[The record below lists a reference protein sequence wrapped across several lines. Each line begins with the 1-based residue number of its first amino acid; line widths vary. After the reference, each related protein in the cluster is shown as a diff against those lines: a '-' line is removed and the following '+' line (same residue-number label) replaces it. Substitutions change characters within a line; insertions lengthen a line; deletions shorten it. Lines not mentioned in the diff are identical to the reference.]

1 MKNRKEVMKEF
12 RRCLRRVIMDSY
24 DQNEIKILL
33 KNGRKIKLLL
43 SVSEEE
49 KTELKIIKGGKNKE
63 IA

>member
-1 MKNRKEVMKEF
+1 
-12 RRCLRRVIMDSY
+12 MDSY